1 MGTLRQ
7 FVAALLGAATAV
19 APVLPIAAAANSM
32 QAAPAT
38 NVARPTL
45 PTQRASGTYQQVDP
59 VRVAS
64 SLKVRSGRT
73 ATVSFARVGPL
84 ARSGVLK
91 VRATVS
97 VRSAKKGSTQWRPR
111 GASKSTTVSFKAK
124 TTKSAAISL
133 PPGTPTGWRVTN
145 RGARAATVSV
155 VIVGYWRAEPPNTG
169 SPPETSPTPGDPVRT
184 IDPSPGPISA
194 NGRYD
199 VGTFTGT
206 DLWVN
211 PTAGSDSNSGASR
224 GSALRTVGAAWNR
237 IPRNQTLTTGY
248 RIQLVAGTY
257 PESALVNYWEDRLG
271 THDHPIILNAA
282 DGAHTATFTGGINMF
297 NTHHFYL
304 IGVDINHDGD
314 SFHCEQ
320 CSYTLIRNSSMDG
333 NPHVG
338 DGAMAHETIKVNQS
352 DHVYVED
359 SDIAGADDN
368 AIDFVAVQYGHL
380 RGNRVSRA
388 DDWCA
393 YSKGGSA
400 YLTIAENEFY
410 NCGTGGYT
418 AGQGTG
424 IQFTT
429 SPWMYYEAM
438 DIKVVN
444 NIIHDT
450 QGAGLGV
457 NGGYNILLAYN
468 TIYRVGTR
476 SHTTEFVYGSH
487 SCDGASEG
495 GAAQCAPR
503 VNAGGWGTTGD
514 GEALIPNKHVYFY
527 NNVILNPTGVV
538 SSQQFAIYGPRTQD
552 PALNVPNPA
561 RTDDDLRIV
570 GNVIWNGNSDT
581 PVGIG
586 DNSGCQPDNATCTE
600 GLITANNQINTTR
613 PDFVDAA
620 GLNFLPVASGWLVGQ
635 SAAAIPS
642 FGWTDSPHGSIPSGS
657 TSNSVPL
664 DRAGNARSG
673 WGHPGA
679 Y

>member
-1 MGTLRQ
+1 
-7 FVAALLGAATAV
+7 
-19 APVLPIAAAANSM
+19 
-32 QAAPAT
+32 
-38 NVARPTL
+38 
-45 PTQRASGTYQQVDP
+45 
-59 VRVAS
+59 
-64 SLKVRSGRT
+64 
-73 ATVSFARVGPL
+73 
-84 ARSGVLK
+84 
-91 VRATVS
+91 
-97 VRSAKKGSTQWRPR
+97 
-111 GASKSTTVSFKAK
+111 
-124 TTKSAAISL
+124 
-133 PPGTPTGWRVTN
+133 
-145 RGARAATVSV
+145 
-155 VIVGYWRAEPPNTG
+155 
-169 SPPETSPTPGDPVRT
+169 
-184 IDPSPGPISA
+184 
-194 NGRYD
+194 
-199 VGTFTGT
+199 
-206 DLWVN
+206 
-211 PTAGSDSNSGASR
+211 
-224 GSALRTVGAAWNR
+224 
-237 IPRNQTLTTGY
+237 
-248 RIQLVAGTY
+248 
-257 PESALVNYWEDRLG
+257 
-271 THDHPIILNAA
+271 
-282 DGAHTATFTGGINMF
+282 
-297 NTHHFYL
+297 
-304 IGVDINHDGD
+304 
-314 SFHCEQ
+314 
-320 CSYTLIRNSSMDG
+320 MDG

-352 DHVYVED
+352 DHFYIED

-400 YLTIAENEFY
+400 YLTVAENEFY

-429 SPWMYYEAM
+429 SPWIYYEAM

-487 SCDGASEG
+487 SCDGASDG

-514 GEALIPNKHVYFY
+514 GEAFIPNKHVYFY
-527 NNVILNPTGVV
+527 NNVILNPSGTV
-538 SSQQFAIYGPRTQD
+538 SPQQFTIHGPLTQD

-570 GNVIWNGNSDT
+570 GNVIWNGNSET
-581 PVGIG
+581 PIGIG

-600 GLITANNQINTTR
+600 SLINANNQINTTR

-620 GLNFLPVASGWLVGQ
+620 GLNFLPVPSGWLVGQ
-635 SAAAIPS
+635 AAAAIPS
-642 FGWTDSPHGSIPSGS
+642 FGWTDSPNGSIPTGS

-664 DRAGNARSG
+664 DRAGNARTG